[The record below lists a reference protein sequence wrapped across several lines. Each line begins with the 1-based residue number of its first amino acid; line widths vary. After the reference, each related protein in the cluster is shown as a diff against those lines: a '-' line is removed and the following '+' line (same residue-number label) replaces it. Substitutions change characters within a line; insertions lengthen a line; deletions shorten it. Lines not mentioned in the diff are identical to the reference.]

1 MMQKLSKLTQT
12 AQKFKLTRTEKL
24 ELRKSLEFITS
35 MVDKARGSKRKSK
48 RKNRK
53 VETAGPFF
61 V

>member
-1 MMQKLSKLTQT
+1 MQKLSKLTQT

-48 RKNRK
+48 R
-53 VETAGPFF
+53 
-61 V
+61 